1 VARLT
6 TELAR
11 QQELLALLVDRVAPN
26 RGPAPGWPS
35 TRPQTALPGLGEATG
50 QDAINKALLEER
62 RLLRAAQAGL
72 PIPLAKEEE
81 AVEAGGSGAAQLP
94 LARPAPPLSEFDP
107 EGDVTPTGADSF
119 WTWLD
124 AAARTPWVAKGPYA
138 RWADKVQY
146 KCSTAELSA
155 FVARAAP
162 QHLEAAEGR
171 RSKRAL
177 VDALARAC
185 ADAARARTC
194 SGPSGGASARGPSV
208 LERLQSRPRLG
219 AGAGQAG
226 M

>member
-1 VARLT
+1 M
-6 TELAR
+6 
-11 QQELLALLVDRVAPN
+11 
-26 RGPAPGWPS
+26 
-35 TRPQTALPGLGEATG
+35 
-50 QDAINKALLEER
+50 
-62 RLLRAAQAGL
+62 
-72 PIPLAKEEE
+72 
-81 AVEAGGSGAAQLP
+81 EAGGLGAAQLP

-107 EGDVTPTGADSF
+107 EGNVTPTGADSF

-171 RSKRAL
+171 RSNRAL

-194 SGPSGGASARGPSV
+194 SGPSGGGSARGRSV
-208 LERLQSRPRLG
+208 LDSLLDRPQHG
-219 AGAGQAG
+219 AGASQPSI
-226 M
+226 

>member
-6 TELAR
+6 AELAR
-11 QQELLALLVDRVAPN
+11 QQELLALLVDRVAPS

-35 TRPQTALPGLGEATG
+35 PRPQTPLPGPGEATG
-50 QDAINKALLEER
+50 QDAINKAILEQF
-62 RLLRAAQAGL
+62 RLLGAAQTGL
-72 PIPLAKEEE
+72 PTPPAKEEE
-81 AVEAGGSGAAQLP
+81 AVEAGGSGTAQLP

-124 AAARTPWVAKGPYA
+124 AAARTPWVVKGPYA

-185 ADAARARTC
+185 ADQARMRAS
-194 SGPSGGASARGPSV
+194 SGPSGAGAARGRSV
-208 LERLQSRPRLG
+208 LDSLLDGSPRSAD
-219 AGAGQAG
+219 AGLPSI
-226 M
+226 

>member
-1 VARLT
+1 MT

-11 QQELLALLVDRVAPN
+11 QQELLALLVDRVAPG
-26 RGPAPGWPS
+26 RDPAPGQASARLMPA
-35 TRPQTALPGLGEATG
+35 PLDPGEAVG
-50 QDAINKALLEER
+50 QDAFNRALLDE
-62 RLLRAAQAGL
+62 LIFFKAAHAGL
-72 PIPLAKEEE
+72 PSPLAKEEE
-81 AVEAGGSGAAQLP
+81 ATEANAPGGAQLP
-94 LARPAPPLSEFDP
+94 LARPASPLSEFDP
-107 EGDVTPTGADSF
+107 ERLTSFRPVPTPF
-119 WTWLD
+119 WMWLD

-138 RWADKVQY
+138 EWAAKVQY
-146 KCSTAELSA
+146 KCSTAELST

-171 RSKRAL
+171 RTKRAL

-208 LERLQSRPRLG
+208 LDRLQGRPRHC

-226 M
+226 I